1 MSPPHG
7 AGLNW
12 PWTAKELFYDRAA
25 DMAEFYIAAEAQERS
40 KDEFGDT
47 KVRAGCPSV
56 LYVYIDGLR

>member
-1 MSPPHG
+1 M
-7 AGLNW
+7 
-12 PWTAKELFYDRAA
+12 A

-47 KVRAGCPSV
+47 EVRASCPSA